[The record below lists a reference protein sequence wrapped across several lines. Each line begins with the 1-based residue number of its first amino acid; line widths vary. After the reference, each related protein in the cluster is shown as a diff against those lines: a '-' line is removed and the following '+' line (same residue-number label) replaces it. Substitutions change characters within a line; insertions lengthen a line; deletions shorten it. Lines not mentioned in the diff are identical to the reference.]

1 MVGINPLTLPLKFGV
16 LRQNIHDDIQQAI
29 LAARFYLKIV
39 QKSALHV
46 YFSPFQVLFS
56 YNLGII

>member
-16 LRQNIHDDIQQAI
+16 LRRNIHDDIQQAI

-39 QKSALHV
+39 QKSAL
-46 YFSPFQVLFS
+46 QCLF
-56 YNLGII
+56 LTLPGTFFI